1 MPTAQALPGAKNLA
15 FLDPP
20 QKMFHNRTD
29 EYYTGL
35 WYGNDIAGGHDAAT
49 ASRDIFIEDDLWGN
63 FHINVVLLGS
73 TAKP

>member
-1 MPTAQALPGAKNLA
+1 MV
-15 FLDPP
+15 
-20 QKMFHNRTD
+20 HNRTD
-29 EYYTGL
+29 KYYTGL
-35 WYGNDIAGGHDAAT
+35 WYGNDIAGGYDAAT